1 MIEVR
6 FKGDTVLC
14 GGKPYMIDATS
25 DPPGFYILCD
35 VHENK
40 TLVHE
45 SKIEDN
51 GILAAVEWANA
62 KKNSK

>member
-1 MIEVR
+1 
-6 FKGDTVLC
+6 
-14 GGKPYMIDATS
+14 MIDATS